1 MHWLKSWTGAR
12 GEDAHPEPPRPVE
25 LDSIRCQMVR
35 VVRGCSDHHRAR
47 AADKVMAAASA
58 TELWLL
64 RCDLYQY
71 LAHDLGQSEA
81 ARRVQGLQPLFEGH
95 GIVPARH
102 GSPPPVH

>member
-1 MHWLKSWTGAR
+1 MHWPKSWTGAR
-12 GEDAHPEPPRPVE
+12 GAGAHQDTPRPVA

-35 VVRGCSDHHRAR
+35 VVRGCSEHHRAR

-71 LAHDLGQSEA
+71 LAHDLGQTEA
-81 ARRVQGLQPLFEGH
+81 ARRVDSLQGLFEGH
-95 GIVPARH
+95 VALLPAR
-102 GSPPPVH
+102 PCPPVH